1 MPVRMV
7 RIPPR
12 FLRVLADVCPERLSC
27 RLLALSPASS
37 ANAAADCERSGSMTV
52 TIPTISAG
60 PMQIATRVPPHR
72 APEDTYGASKIPTIE
87 VRRDRPHHIALTV
100 VASSANCARVY
111 PARAISIASCR
122 IAASPDEPLHVT
134 RHSAGQPPTPA
145 TGPDRPRSDK
155 TPDCHYFGALPC
167 SSGRAHCG
175 AALLRVLQPHA
186 EKRENDRCQI
196 RHPCSS
202 VPFLC
207 LLRWRLRP
215 RSTTS
220 TS

>member
-1 MPVRMV
+1 MNLEYVGSADRWVRQACAVARRLRRGWARGPAVPVRMV

-12 FLRVLADVCPERLSC
+12 SLRVLADVCPERLSC

-134 RHSAGQPPTPA
+134 RRRRLE
-145 TGPDRPRSDK
+145 TGPEARSK
-155 TPDCHYFGALPC
+155 PVEPGAGLV
-167 SSGRAHCG
+167 G
-175 AALLRVLQPHA
+175 AAAPLA
-186 EKRENDRCQI
+186 
-196 RHPCSS
+196 SA
-202 VPFLC
+202 
-207 LLRWRLRP
+207 
-215 RSTTS
+215 
-220 TS
+220 